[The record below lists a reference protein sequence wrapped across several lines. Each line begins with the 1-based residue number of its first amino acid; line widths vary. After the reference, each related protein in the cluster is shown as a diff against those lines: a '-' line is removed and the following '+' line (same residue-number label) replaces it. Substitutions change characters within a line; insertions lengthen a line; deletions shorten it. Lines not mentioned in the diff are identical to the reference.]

1 MTTATVDGSVL
12 TAVLATLTTIL
23 MVGLGFLYRPS
34 PATLLWSIMFLVLM
48 FASYGVLIAEANRM
62 PILGELSEGMM
73 MSAPAFVW
81 SGLRAARG
89 VRPHGWSGPLVATFS
104 AAVLMVSVGHPP
116 HSLVYSVAYFI
127 GAIWAGLTVIELIR
141 RHERDMGR
149 LLPLLVV
156 SGLLPIIGT
165 ASIVAAVVGF
175 LSGNEQHVLPDLK
188 SIGVVAYLTC
198 ALITLLAIARNPDE
212 SRGRSG
218 AGEAFWDTARDRL
231 TRAEAAGE
239 TSWCLVALS
248 LDDTDALRAA
258 GGDDAFR
265 RIVARLG
272 SDVRAAF
279 PAEADIFGDG
289 SGSFLVLVARPDSA
303 LRDCIRDL
311 LDRVSTVR
319 ADQPLAVEFSAS
331 VGSACARTH
340 GYDLDT
346 LIAAAHSAMDKARA
360 EGGHQ
365 WARAGAV

>member
-1 MTTATVDGSVL
+1 MTTANVDGSVL
-12 TAVLATLTTIL
+12 MAVLATLTSIL
-23 MVGLGFLYRPS
+23 MLGLGFLYRPS
-34 PATLLWSIMFLVLM
+34 PATLLGSLMFLILM

-62 PILGELSEGMM
+62 PVLGELSEGLM

-89 VRPHGWSGPLVATFS
+89 VRTYAWTGPLVATL
-104 AAVLMVSVGHPP
+104 AAAALMVSVGHPP
-116 HSLVYSVAYFI
+116 HSLVYSVAYFLA
-127 GAIWAGLTVIELIR
+127 AIWAGLTVIELIR
-141 RHERDMGR
+141 RHEHDMGR

-156 SGLLPIIGT
+156 SGILPIIGT
-165 ASIVAAVVGF
+165 ASIVAAVVGI
-175 LSGNEQHVLPDLK
+175 LSGNDQHVLPDLK

-198 ALITLLAIARNPDE
+198 ALITLLAIARNPGE
-212 SRGRSG
+212 TRSRSG
-218 AGEAFWDTARDRL
+218 TGEAFWETARDRL
-231 TRAEAAGE
+231 ARAEAAGE
-239 TSWCLVALS
+239 ATWCVVALS

-265 RIVARLG
+265 RIVDRLG
-272 SDVRAAF
+272 ADVRASF

-289 SGSFLVLVARPDSA
+289 SGGFLVLVSRPDSA
-303 LRDCIRDL
+303 LRDHVRDL

-331 VGSACARTH
+331 VGSACAPTH

-346 LIAAAHSAMDKARA
+346 LVGIAQAAMHKARA